1 MITINVSK
9 TEKGYTLSA
18 DLNVETTS
26 GDIKNLC
33 EVISRFTENNSVHIY
48 GGPIG
53 KKDEKATD
61 AKSVVNKKSTCVNCM
76 NYEPYSREDEENL
89 LVSIPAEIDRIM
101 EAIGKLPL
109 AAKHNILNQLFD
121 DFHEGMK
128 KECRAR
134 SSRPAVIIPI
144 DDDDELF

>member
-9 TEKGYTLSA
+9 TENGYTLFA

-33 EVISRFTENNSVHIY
+33 EVISRFTENNSIHIY

-61 AKSVVNKKSTCVNCM
+61 AKSAVNKKSTCINCM
-76 NYEPYSREDEENL
+76 NYEPYSREDE
-89 LVSIPAEIDRIM
+89 
-101 EAIGKLPL
+101 
-109 AAKHNILNQLFD
+109 
-121 DFHEGMK
+121 
-128 KECRAR
+128 
-134 SSRPAVIIPI
+134 
-144 DDDDELF
+144 